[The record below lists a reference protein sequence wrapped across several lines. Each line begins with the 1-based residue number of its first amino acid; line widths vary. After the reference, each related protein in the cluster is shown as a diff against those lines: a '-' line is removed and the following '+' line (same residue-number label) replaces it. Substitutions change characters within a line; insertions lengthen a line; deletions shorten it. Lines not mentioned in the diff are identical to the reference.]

1 MYVLSIISFL
11 LLAGFLLLAAMRFG
25 IPDMMSDLYY
35 QLQNCTG
42 SEVIGDKRKR
52 NYGWV
57 FTAVMVASSLLM
69 LIPLLDC
76 GMGIQCLAFLGCA
89 GLMFVGAAP
98 NYIDKDTLPIHKC
111 GAIVAAIG
119 CVGWCMSV
127 NILPTILLATF
138 LFFVL
143 WLFYHLFVKWE
154 QYLAERDGREPEM
167 HLHPWY
173 WIEIAGFLDVYLTYW
188 LCVC

>member
-1 MYVLSIISFL
+1 MYVLSMISFL
-11 LLAGFLLLAAMRFG
+11 LWAGFLLLAAMRFG
-25 IPDMMSDLYY
+25 IPSMVSDVFY
-35 QLQNCTG
+35 QLQKCTG
-42 SEVIGDKRKR
+42 SEVIGDKHKR
-52 NYGWV
+52 SYGWV
-57 FTAVMVASSLLM
+57 FTAVMVASAILM
-69 LIPLLDC
+69 LIPMLDC
-76 GMGIQCLAFLGCA
+76 GKGIQCLAFLGCA

-98 NYIDKDTLPIHKC
+98 NYTDKDTFPIHKG

-119 CVGWCMSV
+119 CVGWCVSV
-127 NILPTILLATF
+127 NILPTAILAIS
-138 LFFVL
+138 L
-143 WLFYHLFVKWE
+143 WLILWLWYRILVRWE

>member
-25 IPDMMSDLYY
+25 VPSMVSDVYY
-35 QLQNCTG
+35 QLQGCVG
-42 SEVIGDKRKR
+42 SEIVGGKRKC

-57 FTAVMVASSLLM
+57 FTLVMFTSVVLM

-76 GMGIQCLAFLGCA
+76 GKGIQFLAFLGCA

-98 NYIDKDTLPIHKC
+98 NYVDKDTYPIHKG

-119 CVGWCMSV
+119 CVGWCASV
-127 NILPTILLATF
+127 NLAPTLLLAIA
-138 LFFVL
+138 VL
-143 WLFYHLFVKWE
+143 IIYFPPAKKPKTVGYYW
-154 QYLAERDGREPEM
+154 AEV
-167 HLHPWY
+167 
-173 WIEIAGFLDVYLTYW
+173 AAFLDVFLTYW
-188 LCVC
+188 IFAL